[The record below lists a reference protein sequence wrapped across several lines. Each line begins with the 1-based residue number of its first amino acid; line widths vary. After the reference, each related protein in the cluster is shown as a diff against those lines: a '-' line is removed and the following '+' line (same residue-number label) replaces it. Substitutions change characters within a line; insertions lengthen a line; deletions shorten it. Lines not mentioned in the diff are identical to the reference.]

1 MSQFNA
7 TTYDV
12 QRPTGRCAFTDQE
25 LPPGTDYIATLVE
38 DDEQPGGLRRLDVSL
53 EAWEQGSRPDRLFS
67 FWKSEVPQ
75 PEAKKRLLVDDAVLM
90 SLLERLGEDDRE
102 DRVAFRFVL
111 ALILMRKKLL
121 RYDGMEAIRA
131 DDDNET
137 TSGGVWLMTP
147 KVDVTKGHFGK
158 WDEKKTLRVI
168 DPALDEAGIQQVT
181 EQLGQVLEAE
191 L

>member
-12 QRPTGRCAFTDQE
+12 QRPTGRCAFTDIE
-25 LPPGTDYIATLVE
+25 LVPGTDYIATLVE

-53 EAWEQGSRPDRLFS
+53 NAWEAGSRPERLFS
-67 FWKSEVPQ
+67 FWKSEVPE
-75 PEAKKRLLVDDAVLM
+75 PETRKKLFVDDTVLM
-90 SLLERLGEDDRE
+90 SLIERLGEDGRDDRT
-102 DRVAFRFVL
+102 AFRFVI

-121 RYDGMEAIRA
+121 RYDGTEQQTI
-131 DDDNET
+131 DDEPRE
-137 TSGGVWLMTP
+137 VWLMTP

-158 WDEKKTLRVI
+158 WDEKKTLHII